1 MIPVVTPAQMTAIDA
16 AAPETV
22 DELVARAG
30 AAVARVAREMLGGHY
45 GRRVVVIAGPGNNGR
60 DGEVAAEL
68 LARRGA
74 AVGIVAATDPPAR
87 LAPCDLVIDAAFGT
101 GLARPW
107 HPPHL
112 APGTPVLAVDTP
124 SGVDGLTGDA
134 AGSPLA
140 ADVTVTFAAL
150 KPGLLFGA
158 GRSLSGEVR
167 VADIGLDVGGA
178 DTHLIELADVAA
190 GWPRRAVDT
199 HKWRSACWVVGG
211 SPNMTGAAYMAA
223 AAAARSGAGYV
234 RLSVPGLEAPG
245 GPVEAVGHP
254 LDEGEWA
261 PEVLA
266 GLDRF
271 AALVIGPGLGSGR
284 HDAEAVRRAV
294 ADAPVPV
301 VVDGDGLGA
310 LGDKALTVL
319 AGRSAATVLTPHD
332 AEFARLTGH
341 APGDDRIAAARRL
354 ASETGA
360 HVLLKGPTTVVAA
373 PGGAVRLSVAGDS
386 RLATAGTGDVLS
398 GMIGGL
404 LAAGADALT
413 AASLAAVVH
422 GHAATMGPSSG
433 LIASDLPGLVA
444 LVLDELVP
452 APRGVHVERI

>member
-1 MIPVVTPAQMTAIDA
+1 MIPVVTPAQMAAIDA

-30 AAVARVAREMLGGHY
+30 AAVARVAREMLGGNY

-60 DGEVAAEL
+60 DGEVAADIL
-68 LARRGA
+68 RRRGS
-74 AVGIVAATDPPAR
+74 AVEVVAAADPPGR
-87 LAPCDLVIDAAFGT
+87 LGSCDLVIDAAFGT
-101 GLARPW
+101 GIARPW
-107 HPPHL
+107 HPPQL

-124 SGVDGLTGDA
+124 SGIDGLTGEA
-134 AGSPLA
+134 AGTPLA

-158 GRSLSGEVR
+158 GRALSGEVR

-178 DTHLIELADVAA
+178 DTHLVELADVAA

-211 SPNMTGAAYMAA
+211 SPTMTGAAHMAA

-254 LDEGEWA
+254 LAHSEWA
-261 PEVLA
+261 SDVLG

-271 AALVIGPGLGSGR
+271 AALVVGPGLGSAPR
-284 HDAEAVRRAV
+284 DAEAVRRVV

-301 VVDGDGLGA
+301 VVDGDGLAA
-310 LGDKALTVL
+310 LSDRAPTVI

-332 AEFARLTGH
+332 GEFARLTGR

-373 PGGAVRLSVAGDS
+373 PGGTVRLSVAGDS

-404 LAAGADALT
+404 LAAGADALV

-422 GHAATMGPSSG
+422 GHAATIGPSSG
-433 LIASDLPGLVA
+433 LVASDLPGLVA
-444 LVLDELVP
+444 RVLDGLVP
-452 APRGVHVERI
+452 APGAVHVVRI